1 MILPELIINKALQ
14 FIREVIMAHKKA
26 KPKTKP
32 KTKKG
37 Y

>member
-1 MILPELIINKALQ
+1 MILPELIINKVLQ
-14 FIREVIMAHKKA
+14 FIREASMAHKKT